1 MNSHY
6 GENISTVTDKELNDD
21 NHRFCNIV
29 SIQIGCAIVYHGKE
43 KQSVIRR
50 NNRRT
55 MKL

>member
-6 GENISTVTDKELNDD
+6 REIISTVTDKELNDEK
-21 NHRFCNIV
+21 HRFCNIV
-29 SIQIGCAIVYHGKE
+29 SIQIGCAIAYHGKG
-43 KQSVIRR
+43 KQSVIHR

>member
-6 GENISTVTDKELNDD
+6 GEIVSTVTDKELNDN

-29 SIQIGCAIVYHGKE
+29 SIQIGCVIAYHGKE